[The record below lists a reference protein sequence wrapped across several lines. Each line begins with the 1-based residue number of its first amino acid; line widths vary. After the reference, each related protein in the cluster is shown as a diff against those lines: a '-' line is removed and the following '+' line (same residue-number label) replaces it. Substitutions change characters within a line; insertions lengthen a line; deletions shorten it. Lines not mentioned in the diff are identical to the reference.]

1 MLLTQFEPEDVV
13 PMKKRLKLSNLSD
26 EQIMTFASLM
36 NLDKNL
42 ITKLLAFNLSI
53 SGQDV
58 MKQYNIKGVDVGKMI
73 NKLEVQKFKEKL

>member
-36 NLDKNL
+36 NLDTNL
-42 ITKLLAFNLSI
+42 INKLLEFNLSI